1 MHITLNGDPTELP
14 EPLSVQALLDRL
26 GIDGRMV
33 AVEHNLVVV
42 RRANYATTMIEDGA
56 EVEIV
61 NFVGGGSGDRQ
72 LLDSG
77 F

>member
-1 MHITLNGDPTELP
+1 LNGDPTELP

>member
-1 MHITLNGDPTELP
+1 MHITLNGDPAEFP

-33 AVEHNLVVV
+33 AVEHNFVVV
-42 RRANYATTMIEDGA
+42 RRANYATTLIEEGA

-61 NFVGGGSGDRQ
+61 NFVGGG
-72 LLDSG
+72 
-77 F
+77 

>member
-14 EPLSVQALLDRL
+14 APLSVQALLDRL

-33 AVEHNLVVV
+33 AVEHNRVVV
-42 RRANYATTMIEDGA
+42 RRARYATTMIEEGA

-61 NFVGGGSGDRQ
+61 NFVGGGLG
-72 LLDSG
+72 
-77 F
+77 